1 MKMHSG
7 LAVFSSLAL
16 LACTEQAPTTD
27 PAEAEMV
34 ILQEPAADFAG
45 QMQQLAQDYF
55 ALRPETATYYGVP
68 DEKAGVGISSRLA
81 RYSVEGE
88 IERRAGLKAIL
99 DELAAIDAIG
109 YQCDDETAIVRRPAS
124 HPGVHA
130 PTRRSR
136 GGRPTGTANSSAG
149 GRTAVFNCTLSGRM
163 RRVQS
168 VS

>member
-68 DEKAGVGISSRLA
+68 DEKAGEIVKAFVVLDPGKRGRTGAEDILRHVRGEADRGVGLSTIGFGMGNFNDVLMEKLA
-81 RYSVEGE
+81 DQGDGNYYYV
-88 IERRAGLKAIL
+88 
-99 DELAAIDAIG
+99 DELREAVRGYTVEASADGYLAALG
-109 YQCDDETAIVRRPAS
+109 LGSPA
-124 HPGVHA
+124 
-130 PTRRSR
+130 
-136 GGRPTGTANSSAG
+136 
-149 GRTAVFNCTLSGRM
+149 
-163 RRVQS
+163 
-168 VS
+168 